1 MPSDIVMNVTL
12 ADIDSRTN
20 PFPFDR
26 KKGFLVRLL
35 SAWKNEEAEKSCFH
49 YITSCQKHRFMLNP
63 KNIFYWTEIEEE
75 KQEEVWC

>member
-26 KKGFLVRLL
+26 KKG
-35 SAWKNEEAEKSCFH
+35 
-49 YITSCQKHRFMLNP
+49 
-63 KNIFYWTEIEEE
+63 IFGSLTFSL
-75 KQEEVWC
+75 KK